1 MAYFNDPADVH
12 HFMGGI
18 FTECLTDPE
27 LAPKLAASGVT
38 LALHYTDPGADVLV
52 DMVNGKV
59 FTGAECAAGPKP
71 NVEMFMAADVGHEYW
86 LGKVNVSMALA
97 RGQMRAKG
105 PVPKI
110 LKLVP
115 LTKKVFPKYR
125 QMIEESGRAE
135 LLGA

>member
-1 MAYFNDPADVH
+1 MAYFTDGAEVE
-12 HFMGGI
+12 HFIGGI
-18 FTECLTDPE
+18 FTACVEDAELKDKLAESGVVLGLHFTDPE
-27 LAPKLAASGVT
+27 AAVV
-38 LALHYTDPGADVLV
+38 ADFPSY
-52 DMVNGKV
+52 KV
-59 FTGAECAAGPKP
+59 FTGVGNGPTP
-71 NVEMFMAADVGHEYW
+71 NVELFMTADVGHDYW
-86 LGKVNVSMALA
+86 LGKVNVSVALA

-125 QMIEESGRAE
+125 QMLEAEGRSD